1 MKRARSSKAPASS
14 LAEWLYESG
23 IGENRAALVARGTI
37 RKARIE
43 LPGLRSGTIAPARLI
58 DRSTGKVQLV
68 SGEEALCDPLPSRMT
83 QGATFTVRIVRE
95 PVQERGRTKLAKA
108 VPALDVAPAPGP
120 DLLAEIR
127 ATGLPV
133 RQLRAHEPDLLEEA
147 GWSEVLEEARTGDI
161 AFASG
166 ALRLAVTP
174 AMFLFDVDGPS
185 PLGPLSIDA
194 AHAVA
199 LAMERLDIAG
209 SVGIDFPTLANKAE
223 RNAVAEAIDA
233 ALPQPFERTAMNGFG
248 FLQIVRRR
256 TRMSLPELL
265 AADPAGA
272 ALRAELRRLER
283 LTPPVPITY
292 MLPAPLLRRLAN
304 EPTWLADLHR
314 RTGGSTQFVET
325 I

>member
-1 MKRARSSKAPASS
+1 
-14 LAEWLYESG
+14 LAEWLYEAG
-23 IGENRAALVARGTI
+23 IGEDRAALVVRGTI

-43 LPGLRSGTIAPARLI
+43 LPGLRAGTIAPARLI
-58 DRSTGKVQLV
+58 DKSTGKVQLA
-68 SGEEALCDPLPSRMT
+68 SGEEALCDPLPPRIT
-83 QGATFTVRIVRE
+83 QGASFTVRIVRE
-95 PVQERGRTKLAKA
+95 PIHERGRAKLAKA
-108 VPALDVAPAPGP
+108 VPAPDIAPCAGP
-120 DLLAEIR
+120 DLLARI
-127 ATGLPV
+127 TQDGVPV
-133 RQLRAHEPDLLEEA
+133 RRLQAHEPDLLEQA

-166 ALRLAVTP
+166 ALRLALTP
-174 AMFLFDVDGPS
+174 AMFLFDVDGPP
-185 PLGPLSIDA
+185 PLGALSIDA

-199 LAMERLDIAG
+199 AAMERLDIGG

-248 FLQIVRRR
+248 FLQVVRRR

-283 LTPPVPITY
+283 LPPPAPATY
-292 MLPAPLLRRLAN
+292 MLPGPLLRRLER
-304 EPTWLADLHR
+304 EPAWLAELHR
-314 RTGGSTQFVET
+314 RTGGNTQFVEAR
-325 I
+325 